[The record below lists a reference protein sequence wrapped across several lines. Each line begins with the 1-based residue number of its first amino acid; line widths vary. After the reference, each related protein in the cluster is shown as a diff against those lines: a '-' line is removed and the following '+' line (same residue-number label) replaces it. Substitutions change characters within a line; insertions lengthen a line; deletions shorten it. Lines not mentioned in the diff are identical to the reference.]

1 MIKIN
6 VAFQKFVK
14 YLEYDLKRM
23 LLIIIMV
30 LQITDK
36 RILSF
41 FEQRPGMDF
50 EATIL
55 KFIDRLQSIETDNVD
70 PTSNS
75 LDQSLV
81 MRDDIASDEN
91 SAKEILE
98 NAPEK
103 ELDFFS
109 VPKVIE

>member
-1 MIKIN
+1 MDFDKNSLLKLGKLSKIKIDDD
-6 VAFQKFVK
+6 KLSSLSK
-14 YLEYDLKRM
+14 DLGS
-23 LLIIIMV
+23 
-30 LQITDK
+30 
-36 RILSF
+36 ILN
-41 FEQRPGMDF
+41 
-50 EATIL
+50 
-55 KFIDRLQSIETDNVD
+55 FIERLQSIDTEEVD

-81 MRDDIASDEN
+81 MRDDIAIDKN
-91 SAKEILE
+91 SANEILE

>member
-1 MIKIN
+1 MEFDKSSLLKLGKLSKIKIDDD
-6 VAFQKFVK
+6 KLSSLSK
-14 YLEYDLKRM
+14 DLGS
-23 LLIIIMV
+23 
-30 LQITDK
+30 
-36 RILSF
+36 ILN
-41 FEQRPGMDF
+41 
-50 EATIL
+50 
-55 KFIDRLQSIETDNVD
+55 FIDRLQSIDTEEVD

-81 MRDDIASDEN
+81 MRDDIAIDKN
-91 SAKEILE
+91 SANEILE

>member
-1 MIKIN
+1 MKFDKDSLLKLGKLSKIQIDEN
-6 VAFQKFVK
+6 KLQS
-14 YLEYDLKRM
+14 LSSDLG
-23 LLIIIMV
+23 
-30 LQITDK
+30 
-36 RILSF
+36 S
-41 FEQRPGMDF
+41 
-50 EATIL
+50 IL
-55 KFIDRLQSIETDNVD
+55 KFIDRLQAINTDNVD

-81 MRDDIASDEN
+81 MRDDVALDIN

-98 NAPEK
+98 NAPQK

>member
-1 MIKIN
+1 MEFDKNSLLKLGKLSKIKIDDN
-6 VAFQKFVK
+6 KLSSLSK
-14 YLEYDLKRM
+14 DLGS
-23 LLIIIMV
+23 
-30 LQITDK
+30 
-36 RILSF
+36 ILN
-41 FEQRPGMDF
+41 
-50 EATIL
+50 
-55 KFIDRLQSIETDNVD
+55 FIDRLQSLDTEEVD

-81 MRDDIASDEN
+81 MRDDIAIDKN
-91 SAKEILE
+91 SANEILE